1 MFSFEFPEI
10 LGGTATQVRYQV
22 EFFSFLFS
30 KTFNCFA
37 IQILVFDALRDLVSF
52 VPFKET

>member
-10 LGGTATQVRYQV
+10 LGGTAIQVRYQV
-22 EFFSFLFS
+22 EFFSFVFS

-37 IQILVFDALRDLVSF
+37 IQILVYDALRDFVSF